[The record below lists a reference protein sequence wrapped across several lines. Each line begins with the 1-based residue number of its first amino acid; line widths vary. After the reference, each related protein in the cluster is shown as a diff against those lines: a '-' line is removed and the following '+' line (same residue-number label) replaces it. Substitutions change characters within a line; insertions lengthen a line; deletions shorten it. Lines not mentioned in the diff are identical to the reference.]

1 MATAFGAPNGIAIDN
16 SGNIFLA
23 EGDSNGGVIRK
34 IVKTA
39 SDYSD
44 AVVMTVLGCGSSY
57 TTAVGATAAFSVNIM
72 DVAFDPVNSNVFY
85 VADQGRYTLRKVTI
99 E

>member
-1 MATAFGAPNGIAIDN
+1 
-16 SGNIFLA
+16 
-23 EGDSNGGVIRK
+23 
-34 IVKTA
+34 
-39 SDYSD
+39 
-44 AVVMTVLGCGSSY
+44 MTVLGCGSSY
-57 TTAVGATAAFSVNIM
+57 TTAVGATATFSVNIM